1 MENSNII
8 AIKYDKIRLI
18 YHIYDFHMTPNEII
32 CKKHKQNQLGFCF
45 WKTFQIF
52 CPESKKRLIL
62 LAYNVPKLLDR
73 L

>member
-8 AIKYDKIRLI
+8 AIKYDKIRFI

-45 WKTFQIF
+45 
-52 CPESKKRLIL
+52 
-62 LAYNVPKLLDR
+62 
-73 L
+73 